1 MNEVRNHEES
11 TGTPAMAD
19 ESVSMAPVVNAILG
33 TAVAAAVKRADPN
46 DVAHGIIA
54 GLRLL
59 RSAVEQEAGYAMATA
74 IDTAIRTRL
83 LVENLSALRTTGHAP
98 TAVPLLPPGPGA
110 AVAASIF
117 VSAAES
123 CLTVNAHA
131 EDNGPLELAV
141 FAFSSQLVQQLG
153 GAPDWR
159 DLVGELRRPSERRDA
174 AQAAALPAGGGTV
187 H

>member
-1 MNEVRNHEES
+1 MNEVQNHAES
-11 TGTPAMAD
+11 TDAVAMGG
-19 ESVSMAPVVNAILG
+19 ESASMAPVISAILG
-33 TAVAAAVKRADPN
+33 TAVTAAAKRASAA

-59 RSAVEQEAGYAMATA
+59 RSAAEDEAGYTMATA

-83 LVENLSALRTTGHAP
+83 LVENLSSLRTTGHEP
-98 TAVPLLPPGPGA
+98 DPVPLPPPGPG
-110 AVAASIF
+110 VAIAGAIF

-131 EDNGPLELAV
+131 DDNEPLELAV
-141 FAFSSQLVQQLG
+141 FAFASQLLQQLG
-153 GAPDWR
+153 GSPEWR
-159 DLVGELRRPSERRDA
+159 ILMQELHRPSERRDA
-174 AQAAALPAGGGTV
+174 AQAAALPDGGGTV

>member
-1 MNEVRNHEES
+1 MNEVPHHEET
-11 TGTPAMAD
+11 TGSPVTGGDAA
-19 ESVSMAPVVNAILG
+19 SMSPIVNAILS
-33 TAVAAAVKRADPN
+33 TAVAAAAQRAEPA

-59 RSAVEQEAGYAMATA
+59 RSAVEAEAGYTMATA

-83 LVENLSALRTTGHAP
+83 LVENLSTLRTTGQEP
-98 TAVPLLPPGPGA
+98 KAVPLPPPGPGA
-110 AVAASIF
+110 SVAAAIF

-131 EDNGPLELAV
+131 PDNGPLELAV
-141 FAFSSQLVQQLG
+141 FAFSTQLVQQLG
-153 GAPDWR
+153 GAPEWR
-159 DLVGELRRPSERRDA
+159 NLVGELHRPSERRDA